1 MTKKHI
7 LSALNVER
15 KTVYIDEVP
24 NGKKCGCICTECGE
38 RLIAKNNGTV
48 NIHHFAHE
56 SGNDNIKCSLTA
68 LHQLGEKII
77 IEDKTIPVFNNGT
90 IQFDK
95 VDFVEQE
102 KNLGDIKPDLYAI
115 YKGKPIALEI
125 RVSHAVDE
133 VKFFKIQNHKL
144 TTFEIDLSNIV
155 YETKEDVR
163 KAIYDLK
170 NIRPIYDE
178 TFTVQA
184 LTNKKDFIDK
194 NGIQKKIVN
203 GIVYQCSM
211 NPILKSGQAQIGDI
225 KSFVCEKCPFGYKVD
240 NENYVHCIGH
250 LMIGFSSDLFI
261 ARSRRRNINI
271 PIPYDW
277 QINVTKQK
285 IVSLSELAEYFSLL
299 TNQKFIVLKQRKKSV
314 K

>member
-7 LSALNVER
+7 LSALNAER
-15 KTVYIDEVP
+15 KTVSIDEVP
-24 NGKKCGCICTECGE
+24 NGKNCGCICAECGE
-38 RLIAKNNGTV
+38 KLIAKNNGTV

-56 SGNDNIKCSLTA
+56 SGNNSIKCAETA
-68 LHQLGEKII
+68 LHQLVKKII
-77 IEDKTIPVFNNGT
+77 IEKKIIPVLKNGT

-95 VDFVEQE
+95 VDFIEQE
-102 KNLGDIKPDLYAI
+102 KNLGDIKPDLYAM
-115 YKGKPIALEI
+115 YNGKPVAVEI

-144 TTFEIDLSNIV
+144 TTFEIDLSNID
-155 YETKEDVR
+155 YETEDDVC

-178 TFTVQA
+178 VLTVQA
-184 LTNKKDFIDK
+184 ITNKKTFIDN
-194 NGIQKKIVN
+194 NGIPKEIIN
-203 GIVYQCSM
+203 GIVYQCTM
-211 NPILKSGQAQIGDI
+211 NPILKSGQAQIGNI
-225 KSFVCEKCPFGYKVD
+225 KSFVCEKCPFGYKAD

-250 LMIGFSSDLFI
+250 LMIRFSWDLFI
-261 ARSRRRNINI
+261 AKIRNMNINI

-285 IVSLSELAEYFSLL
+285 IVNLSELADFFSLL
-299 TNQKFIVLKQRKKSV
+299 TNHKFVVLKQRKKIM

>member
-1 MTKKHI
+1 MTKQHI
-7 LSALNVER
+7 LSALNADG
-15 KTVYIDEVP
+15 KTVYIDDVL
-24 NGKKCGCICTECGE
+24 NGKNCGCICAECGE

-56 SGNDNIKCSLTA
+56 SGNDNTKCSKTA

-77 IEDKTIPVFNNGT
+77 IENKIIPVFENGT
-90 IQFDK
+90 IKFDK

-178 TFTVQA
+178 VLTVQA
-184 LTNKKDFIDK
+184 LTNKKDYIDK
-194 NGIQKKIVN
+194 NGIQKQIVN

-225 KSFVCEKCPFGYKVD
+225 KSFVCEKCPFGYKAD

-250 LMIGFSSDLFI
+250 LMIEFSRDLFI
-261 ARSRRRNINI
+261 SRLKRRPITINA
-271 PIPYDW
+271 PYEW

-285 IVSLSELAEYFSLL
+285 IISLSELAEYFSLL
-299 TNQKFIVLKQRKKSV
+299 TNQKFIILKQRKKSV

>member
-1 MTKKHI
+1 MNAHHI
-7 LSALNVER
+7 LSALNAER
-15 KTVYIDEVP
+15 KTVSIDEVP
-24 NGKKCGCICTECGE
+24 NGKNCCCICAECGE

-56 SGNDNIKCSLTA
+56 SGNDSIKCSQTA
-68 LHQLGEKII
+68 LHRLGEKII
-77 IEDKTIPVFNNGT
+77 LEDKKIPIFKNGI

-102 KNLGDIKPDLYAI
+102 KNLGDIKPDLYAM
-115 YKGKPIALEI
+115 YNGKPVAVEI
-125 RVSHAVDE
+125 CVSHAIDE
-133 VKFFKIQNHKL
+133 AKFFKIQNHKL
-144 TTFEIDLSNIV
+144 TTFEIDLSNIA
-155 YETKEDVR
+155 YETEEDVR

-184 LTNKKDFIDK
+184 LTNKKDYIDK
-194 NGIQKKIVN
+194 NGIQKQIVN

-250 LMIGFSSDLFI
+250 LMIEFSRDLFI
-261 ARSRRRNINI
+261 SRLKRRPITINA
-271 PIPYDW
+271 PYEW